1 MTKRISAPDL
11 STLRARFPSLE
22 RKIDGLR
29 CVFADAPGGTQ
40 VPDVV
45 AEAMTGYLRT
55 SNANAGGGFV
65 TSAETDA
72 LIAKARRAGADFLG
86 AEANEVVF
94 GPNMTTLAF
103 ALSRSLA
110 RTLGPGDEVVVTKLD
125 HDANIAPWVAAAEDS
140 GATVRYVDFSTTDC
154 TLDPEVFAR
163 ALGPKTR
170 LVSFTLAS
178 NAVGSI
184 TPALELVERARQTD
198 ALVIADAVHIAQHR
212 PIDVASLGVDF
223 LFCSPYKFF
232 GPHLGMM
239 FGRHALLKELSPYK
253 VRPSH
258 DEVPDRWET
267 GTANHEALAGLVAA
281 VDYIAGIGDSHGSGG
296 PDRRSSVIA
305 GLEAIRA
312 YESSLSARFLE
323 GLSSLDDI
331 SLYGIGDIARV
342 DARTPTF
349 AVRVGSHS
357 PRSTAE
363 ELGRRGIFVWDGNY
377 YALALMEELDLE
389 DTGGAVRIGFCHYNS
404 IEEIDRVVDELGQLS
419 RISHI

>member
-1 MTKRISAPDL
+1 MPMTRRITSPDF
-11 STLRARFPSLE
+11 SFLRARFPSLE
-22 RKIDGLR
+22 REIDGR
-29 CVFADAPGGTQ
+29 PCVFADAPGGTQ

-45 AEAMTGYLRT
+45 ADAMTTYFRT
-55 SNANAGGGFV
+55 SNANAGGGFI

-72 LIAKARRAGADFLG
+72 LIAEARRAGADFLG
-86 AEANEVVF
+86 AQADEIVF

-140 GATVRYVDFSTTDC
+140 GATVRYVDFSTEDC
-154 TLDPEVFAR
+154 TLDPEVFAG

-170 LVSFTLAS
+170 LICFTLAS

-184 TPALELVERARQTD
+184 TRAPELIELARETD

-212 PIDVASLGVDF
+212 SIDAAALGVDF

-239 FGRHALLKELSPYK
+239 FGRNALLKELSPYK

-258 DEVPDRWET
+258 DDAPDRWET

-281 VDYIAGIGDSHGSGG
+281 VDYIAGIGDPHGSGG
-296 PDRRSSVIA
+296 ADRRLSVIA
-305 GLEAIRA
+305 GMQAIRA

-323 GLSSLDDI
+323 GVSSLGNV
-331 SLYGIGDIARV
+331 SLYGISDPARV

-349 AVRVGSHS
+349 AVRAGSHS
-357 PRSTAE
+357 PRATAE

-389 DTGGAVRIGFCHYNS
+389 DTGGAVRIGFCHYNT
-404 IEEIDRVVDELGQLS
+404 IEEIDRVIDELDQLS
-419 RISHI
+419 RS